1 MRMWQKITLIA
12 ITLSLLFVSV
22 KLGVIGLSSSDVTVN
37 EGINWARVKLSEAY
51 NATVFAEQIGTNVD
65 EAVKKMNKALEYIN
79 QAENL
84 TTQGNL
90 EQAHALTQISIQLS
104 DETKT
109 KVNELKIQTGL
120 LNFYTKLVLP
130 IVAAVILLGLGA
142 YGFFF
147 SRRVWKKHQEK
158 RFMEMKVKTNNE
170 TMMNLSKETD
180 YCQDRDEEKM
190 ILVAVLSAI
199 IIIAGLLVYVSL
211 TPAPQE
217 NFVSIYLLNSE
228 KRAENYPELL
238 VLDKN
243 NTFLLWVGVENSMSR
258 IEYCTVKVK
267 IANVSAPQDQQP
279 EETAF
284 RFERILPNREKWEIP
299 VTMTLNK
306 TGRYKIT
313 FELWLYDEMKAVF
326 TNGNSCG
333 LQLEVIAET

>member
-1 MRMWQKITLIA
+1 MRMWQKIPLIA

-22 KLGVIGLSSSDVTVN
+22 KPSVIGLSFSDVTVN
-37 EGINWARVKLSEAY
+37 EGVDEARAKLREAY
-51 NATVFAEQIGTNVD
+51 NATAFAEQIGTNLD

-90 EQAHALTQISIQLS
+90 EQANALTQSSIQLS
-104 DETKT
+104 EETIT
-109 KVNELKIQTGL
+109 MVQELKRQTGL

-142 YGFFF
+142 YGFFL
-147 SRRVWKKHQEK
+147 SRRVRKKHQEK
-158 RFMEMKVKTNNE
+158 RFMEMKVKTNNQ
-170 TMMNLSKETD
+170 TMTNLSKETD
-180 YCQDRDEEKM
+180 SRQDKDEEKM